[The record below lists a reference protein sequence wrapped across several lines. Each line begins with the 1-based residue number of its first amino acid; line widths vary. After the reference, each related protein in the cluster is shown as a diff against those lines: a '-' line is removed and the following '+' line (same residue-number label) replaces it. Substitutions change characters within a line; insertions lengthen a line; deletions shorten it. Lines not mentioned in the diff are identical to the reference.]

1 MKTDVIT
8 QVAEIEIS
16 YKPAIQPSARL
27 EINSPVKAERVFRSI
42 WKLSMEH
49 RESFYALFLDRSNKL
64 LGYLLVSVGGLT
76 GTVVDPRII
85 FQTALK
91 ANSCCVI
98 LAHNHPSGNPRP
110 SETDIRLTRKLM
122 EAGKLLDIQVLDHLI
137 LVPGGFTSL
146 ANEGILG

>member
-1 MKTDVIT
+1 MEWED
-8 QVAEIEIS
+8 
-16 YKPAIQPSARL
+16 P
-27 EINSPVKAERVFRSI
+27 
-42 WKLSMEH
+42 EH
-49 RESFYALFLDRSNKL
+49 RESFYALLLDRSNKL

-91 ANSCCVI
+91 ANSCGVI
-98 LAHNHPSGNPRP
+98 LGHNHPSGNPRP

-137 LVPGGFTSL
+137 LIPGGFTSL
-146 ANEGILG
+146 ANEGMLG